1 MIITPQALIATIRL
15 NLTRQPLMHPVMVES
30 ILEIKRPQ
38 LMRLVESGGLPWAW
52 DLGLGS
58 VRFELRILS
67 ASVVERALGS
77 PIPSVGAT
85 KNLKLPEVVNLI
97 IPQVRQS
104 LRGAELQRLF
114 HITPKFVADLSL
126 AGEISRISEH
136 LPATGPNASPRFT
149 RDSIVKLLEK
159 RRRYDF

>member
-67 ASVVERALGS
+67 ACVVERAMGS
-77 PIPSVGAT
+77 PIPAIGAT
-85 KNLKLPEVVNLI
+85 KNLELPEVVNLI
-97 IPQVRQS
+97 VSPGRQS
-104 LRGAELQRLF
+104 LSGLELQRLF
-114 HITPKFVADLSL
+114 QVSPDWVNDSSL
-126 AGEISRISEH
+126 ARQITQIRENR
-136 LPATGPNASPRFT
+136 PPTGPGSSPHFT
-149 RDSIVKLLEK
+149 RESVAKLIE
-159 RRRYDF
+159 RRRVL